1 MKLSYFLTWLV
12 LTDILAFVPYR
23 ECDMSESDRK
33 QQRLIVLSGPSG
45 CGKATLLKYIT
56 DHTDIT
62 RVITYTTR
70 KPRPGEV
77 DGQDYHFVSK
87 SEFDRMYRDGKL
99 IEAEQVYGDFF
110 YGSPKDIFSGA
121 PSDVIMELD
130 TKGTENYR
138 RFYPDIVTIFVL
150 PPSIEELVHR
160 IRARHPEANFKERLQ
175 AAREQLHSA
184 HLYDFIVVND
194 EVERVGQELLDIIEQ
209 GSQHESRDQK
219 LQLAAALGEAVSQDY
234 SA

>member
-1 MKLSYFLTWLV
+1 
-12 LTDILAFVPYR
+12 
-23 ECDMSESDRK
+23 MSDNDRK

-45 CGKATLLKYIT
+45 CGKATLLKYVT
-56 DHTDIT
+56 DHTDIK

-77 DGQDYHFVSK
+77 DGRDYHFVSK
-87 SEFDRMYRDGKL
+87 AGFDRMYRDGEL

-121 PSDVIMELD
+121 SSDVIMELD

-138 RFYPDIVTIFVL
+138 RFYSDIVTIFIL
-150 PPSIEELVHR
+150 PPSIDELVRR
-160 IRARHPEANFKERLQ
+160 IKTRHPEANFKQRLQ
-175 AAREQLHSA
+175 AAHEQLESA
-184 HLYDFIVVND
+184 QLYDFIVVND
-194 EVERVGQELLDIIEQ
+194 EVERVGPELLDIIEH

-219 LQLAAALGEAVSQDY
+219 LQLAAALSEAVSQKY
-234 SA
+234 TA